1 MAPTAINLKIPCL
14 VARNNDPKFLYILH
28 DGPPLKSPVP
38 SGVRFARTMGAKFG
52 SKGAATAGRT
62 SKCFIAPTGID
73 MAEKISAKLKRIQEA
88 QEVRV
93 PKAQPARQ
101 NWSAEM
107 LQNKDMLQF
116 LLGLFGDQESPDWLL
131 IWLSL
136 PPHTEPPLKS
146 SNMARAGRMAN
157 IVSERTDQWSQRLNL
172 TGRLPLHHRKY
183 WSTYQELLNGISMDS
198 GNNMLKHWFSRTC
211 KSASSEQIVD
221 FNFQFASEALVIPY
235 EVQDTRCTKQESSH
249 TCGDNGKNPWHTSAL
264 HLQCFQRTDW
274 TVKDHH
280 GYIKTPRMFC
290 GDRSCQ
296 NKDSPFVMKLHCI
309 TPLHATLQQNHIVA
323 ASHFATA

>member
-1 MAPTAINLKIPCL
+1 MPTPSTQGCPSALCPKCLPRRHWQLLQLSSTFGWLKALRIEALSLWLTMAPTAINLKIPCL
-14 VARNNDPKFLYILH
+14 VGGKNDPKFLYILH

-116 LLGLFGDQESPDWLL
+116 LLGLFRDQESPDWLL

-157 IVSERTDQWSQRLNL
+157 IVSERTDQWSQRLIDRKTTITSSQVLEHLPRIAQWIAETICWNIDSPGLANL
-172 TGRLPLHHRKY
+172 
-183 WSTYQELLNGISMDS
+183 
-198 GNNMLKHWFSRTC
+198 
-211 KSASSEQIVD
+211 
-221 FNFQFASEALVIPY
+221 
-235 EVQDTRCTKQESSH
+235 
-249 TCGDNGKNPWHTSAL
+249 L
-264 HLQCFQRTDW
+264 HLNKLWTSISNLLLRRLSFHTRYRIHPARNRKAPTHAVTTARTRD
-274 TVKDHH
+274 
-280 GYIKTPRMFC
+280 TP
-290 GDRSCQ
+290 Q
-296 NKDSPFVMKLHCI
+296 HCI
-309 TPLHATLQQNHIVA
+309 CSAFNVRIGR
-323 ASHFATA
+323 